1 MIFVY
6 FRQNVLKDF
15 FLFTKKKCGCVSE
28 ASLTQSTSK
37 YAKNTDRIVVFTGI
51 HKLDYFLGK
60 LTSCQ
65 VCCSEWIQ
73 QIALSPLKTNEEKM
87 IKPLII
93 EEKFSF
99 VCCFFYE
106 GYKHRQ
112 FFCLF
117 NWCFYKKSSFF
128 SVLCLLFVIFISY
141 SYFEPHWTKDSN
153 ISRPHNQSLH

>member
-15 FLFTKKKCGCVSE
+15 FLFTKQKCWCVSE

-51 HKLDYFLGK
+51 HKLDSFLGK

-73 QIALSPLKTNEEKM
+73 QIALSPLKTNEEKNDQTFNNWRK
-87 IKPLII
+87 IQFCVL
-93 EEKFSF
+93 
-99 VCCFFYE
+99 FFL
-106 GYKHRQ
+106 RRLQ
-112 FFCLF
+112 AQTIFLLF

-128 SVLCLLFVIFISY
+128 SVLRLLFMIFISY